1 MLSSLS
7 SYECREGGM
16 GYFFR
21 RMGPKTIIEW
31 LKSNPK
37 TADLMKPLPP
47 FSYAK
52 QQQLKRV
59 DTNSVSTST
68 PLLHKKIHRK

>member
-1 MLSSLS
+1 MNV
-7 SYECREGGM
+7 
-16 GYFFR
+16 
-21 RMGPKTIIEW
+21 
-31 LKSNPK
+31 KSNLK

-47 FSYAK
+47 FSYSK

-59 DTNSVSTST
+59 DINSISTST